1 MGTSAPATNNTD
13 LVTKGW
19 ELQIGWKDRINEF
32 QYGVSFNLSDS
43 RTKILKYPNLTGS
56 LSTYYEGQILGD
68 IFGYETIGIAKTDEE
83 MEAHLASLPNGGQN
97 ALGSKWAA
105 GDIMYADTNG
115 DGKVSNG
122 SNTIYDMGDLRK
134 IGNSTPRFRTGI
146 SLDASWRGFAIS
158 MFWQG
163 VLKRDYYPD
172 AKVGS
177 ASTDLNFVFWGA
189 TSGGKSWSVVFDEHM
204 NYFRDEDSRLGANY
218 DAYYPRPLWANK
230 NKSTQTRYLQNASY
244 MRLKNLQLSYTF
256 PAKWMRRAYIQNL
269 RLFVSGEN
277 LLTFTKLSKTM
288 DPETAGI
295 GLKGGMVYPLSK
307 TYSFGLS
314 VTF

>member
-122 SNTIYDMGDLRK
+122 
-134 IGNSTPRFRTGI
+134 
-146 SLDASWRGFAIS
+146 
-158 MFWQG
+158 
-163 VLKRDYYPD
+163 
-172 AKVGS
+172 
-177 ASTDLNFVFWGA
+177 
-189 TSGGKSWSVVFDEHM
+189 
-204 NYFRDEDSRLGANY
+204 
-218 DAYYPRPLWANK
+218 
-230 NKSTQTRYLQNASY
+230 
-244 MRLKNLQLSYTF
+244 
-256 PAKWMRRAYIQNL
+256 
-269 RLFVSGEN
+269 
-277 LLTFTKLSKTM
+277 
-288 DPETAGI
+288 
-295 GLKGGMVYPLSK
+295 
-307 TYSFGLS
+307 
-314 VTF
+314 

>member
-1 MGTSAPATNNTD
+1 M
-13 LVTKGW
+13 
-19 ELQIGWKDRINEF
+19 
-32 QYGVSFNLSDS
+32 
-43 RTKILKYPNLTGS
+43 
-56 LSTYYEGQILGD
+56 STYYEGQILGD